1 MSNGNSAFSA
11 YTGENGSTIFKRP
24 DRFAGEGWMEN
35 DTSVAG
41 SQIAELDSMM
51 LIIKSFL
58 EHLEYTLG
66 KDKYSASLYDIFNA
80 LVYAV
85 RDRLIE
91 RWLDTQQAYYNSDN
105 KRVYYI
111 SMEFLPGRTLE
122 NSLINLGLL
131 DDFRE
136 AVSALGYDFDDLCDE
151 EQDAGLGNGG
161 LGRLAACFLDSMA
174 TMSIPAYGYGIRYEY
189 GIFRQRI
196 VDGGQVEIPDNWL
209 RYRNPWELDRQE
221 HLHPVKYYGR
231 VEKVTIDGK
240 ERHEWVDTEDV
251 MAMAHDTPVPGYR
264 TKTVNTLR
272 LWSAKS
278 SREFDLKY
286 FNEGDYIRAVQKKMV
301 SENISKVLYP
311 SDNIVEGQELRFKQE
326 YFLASATVHDVLY
339 RFKKMHTDLKLL
351 PDKVAIQLNDTHPAL
366 AIPEL
371 MRVLMDLEGLDW
383 VDAWEICVKTFAYT
397 NHTILPEAL
406 EQWPVWFFEQIL
418 PRHLQIIYEINERF
432 LEEAEKRFPN
442 DPARL
447 ERMSLVEEHWE
458 RKIRMAHLAIVGSHS
473 VNGVAALHTEI
484 LKARIFPDYYE
495 MYPERFNNK
504 TNGITQRRWLK
515 KANPR
520 LDALIGNAIGGG
532 WATDLYELE
541 KLATLVEDRE
551 FLDTWRRVKRENKQR
566 LAAYILRE
574 NGIEVAPDSLFDCH
588 VKRIHEYKRQL
599 LNVLHIITLYNR
611 LKRNPDSQIVPRTF
625 IFSGKAA
632 PSYLLAKLIIKLINS
647 VGAVINDDPDVKG
660 RLKVVFLA
668 NYGVTLAEL
677 IIPAADLSEQI
688 STAGTEASGTGN
700 MKFALNGALT
710 IGTLDGANIEIM
722 EEVGRD
728 NIFIFG
734 LNADEVAAL
743 KERGY
748 NPRDYYSRQPELKQA
763 LDMIAGGA
771 FSPDT
776 PDLFKPIGDALLNQ
790 GDSYLVL
797 ADYASYVACQEEVA
811 GLYLDQD
818 EWARRAV
825 RNSAGM
831 GKFSSDRTIAE
842 YASKI
847 WDVHTEEVT
856 ANVQHCLHEG
866 VCLVEKTGE
875 L

>member
-1 MSNGNSAFSA
+1 MTDDAGMMNGQ
-11 YTGENGSTIFKRP
+11 
-24 DRFAGEGWMEN
+24 
-35 DTSVAG
+35 V
-41 SQIAELDSMM
+41 AELDSMM

-66 KDKYSASLYDIFNA
+66 KDKYSASRFDIFNA
-80 LVYAV
+80 LAYAV

-111 SMEFLPGRTLE
+111 SMEFLPGRSLS

-136 AVSALGYDFDDLCDE
+136 AVSSLGYDLDDICAE
-151 EQDAGLGNGG
+151 EPDAGLGNGG

-196 VDGGQVEIPDNWL
+196 VDGAQMEIPDNWL

-221 HLHPVKYYGR
+221 HLHPVKFYGR
-231 VEKVTIDGK
+231 VVKISIEGK
-240 ERHEWVDTEDV
+240 ERYEWVDTEDV
-251 MAMAHDTPVPGYR
+251 MAMAHDIPVPGYGK
-264 TKTVNTLR
+264 TTVNTMR

-278 SREFDLKY
+278 TRDFNLKY
-286 FNEGDYIRAVQKKMV
+286 FYEGNYIRAVEKKMI

-311 SDNIVEGQELRFKQE
+311 SDNIVEGRELRFKQE

-339 RFKKMHTDLKLL
+339 RFKKTHSDLSLL
-351 PDKVAIQLNDTHPAL
+351 PGKVAIQLNDTHPAL

-383 VDAWEICVKTFAYT
+383 DDAWPIVTRIFAYT

-432 LEEAEKRFPN
+432 LEEVEKRFPG
-442 DPARL
+442 DPGRL
-447 ERMSLVEEHWE
+447 ERMSLVGEHWE
-458 RKIRMAHLAIVGSHS
+458 RKIRMAHLAVVGSHS

-484 LKARIFPDYYE
+484 LKTRIFPDFHE

-515 KANPR
+515 KANPQ
-520 LDALIGNAIGGG
+520 LAALINRVIGEK
-532 WATDLYELE
+532 WTTDLFELE
-541 KLATLVEDRE
+541 KLAPLVNDRE
-551 FLDTWRRVKRENKQR
+551 FLADWRRVKRDNKQI
-566 LAAYILRE
+566 LAAYILKH
-574 NGIEVAPDSLFDCH
+574 NGIEVDPESLFDCH
-588 VKRIHEYKRQL
+588 IKRIHEYKRQL
-599 LNVLHIITLYNR
+599 LNLLHIVTLYNR
-611 LKRNPDSQIVPRTF
+611 IKADPASPTVPRTF

-632 PSYLLAKLIIKLINS
+632 PSYFIAKLIIKLINS
-647 VGAVINDDPDVKG
+647 VAAIINSDPAVGTK
-660 RLKVVFLA
+660 LKVVFLA
-668 NYGVTLAEL
+668 NYGVTLAEQ

-722 EEVGRD
+722 EEVGRE

-734 LNADEVAAL
+734 LTAAEVNAL
-743 KERGY
+743 KEKGY
-748 NPRDYYSRQPELKQA
+748 YPRDYYTRQQELKLA
-763 LDMIAGGA
+763 IDMIAGGA
-771 FSPDT
+771 FSPAA
-776 PDLFKPIGDALLNQ
+776 PDIFKPIVDTLLNQ
-790 GDSYLVL
+790 GDTYLVL
-797 ADYASYVACQEEVA
+797 ADFAAYIACQEEV
-811 GLYLDQD
+811 GRLYLDQD

-825 RNSAGM
+825 LNTAGM
-831 GKFSSDRTIAE
+831 GKFSSDRAIAE
-842 YASKI
+842 YASEI
-847 WDVHTEEVT
+847 WDVQTEEVT

-866 VCLVEKTGE
+866 VCLVHKSEG
-875 L
+875 